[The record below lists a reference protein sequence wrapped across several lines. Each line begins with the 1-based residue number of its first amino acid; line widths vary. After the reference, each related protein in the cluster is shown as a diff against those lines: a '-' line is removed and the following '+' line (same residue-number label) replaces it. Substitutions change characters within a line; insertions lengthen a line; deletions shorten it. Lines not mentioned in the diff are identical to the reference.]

1 MADDN
6 RLDRRRVYYI
16 QIGRTRTDIIWRHH
30 RRRIVFF
37 IQQDLRRVRHVLTNL
52 SRLQRRR
59 SPNHPGSP
67 PTSPAVAPQWA
78 PEAFISLK
86 QKDNNIVCIR
96 MCVRVYANCCILTAR
111 DRRERERENY
121 RAIERDS

>member
-6 RLDRRRVYYI
+6 RLGRRRVYYI
-16 QIGRTRTDIIWRHH
+16 QIGRTRTDIIWRHR

-59 SPNHPGSP
+59 WPNHSGS
-67 PTSPAVAPQWA
+67 TTHLPAVAPQWA
-78 PEAFISLK
+78 PRGIYLVK
-86 QKDNNIVCIR
+86 TKR
-96 MCVRVYANCCILTAR
+96 
-111 DRRERERENY
+111 
-121 RAIERDS
+121 

>member
-59 SPNHPGSP
+59 RSPNHLGSP

-78 PEAFISLK
+78 LEAFISLK
-86 QKDNNIVCIR
+86 QKKIIISCVYLRSVCV
-96 MCVRVYANCCILTAR
+96 CTL
-111 DRRERERENY
+111 
-121 RAIERDS
+121 